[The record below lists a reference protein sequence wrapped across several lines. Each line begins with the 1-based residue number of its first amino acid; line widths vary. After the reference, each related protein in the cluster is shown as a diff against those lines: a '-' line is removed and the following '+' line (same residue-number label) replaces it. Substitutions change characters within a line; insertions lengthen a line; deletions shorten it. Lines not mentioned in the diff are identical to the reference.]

1 MQVLALSRRKP
12 GVTDAQVAP
21 LAAAEAAAAYRLY
34 EAGVFRSMH
43 MLPER
48 PGAMVVLESESLE
61 AAHAVL
67 SRLPMVE
74 AGLIEFDCS
83 RMLPYGGFKALLRTD
98 LP

>member
-1 MQVLALSRRKP
+1 MQVLALSRRRP

-21 LAAAEAAAAYRLY
+21 LAAAEAAAAHRLY
-34 EAGVFRSMH
+34 QAGVFRSMH

-48 PGAMVVLESESLE
+48 PGAMVVLECESL
-61 AAHAVL
+61 AAAQAVL
-67 SRLPMVE
+67 AGLPMVE

-83 RMLPYGGFKALLRTD
+83 RMLPYGGFQALFRAE